1 MSSKAAK
8 GKWKLDFIQ
17 KIERVFRTFSHINR
31 EDAENIL
38 LQLSP
43 TFQDV
48 EKLLTTPQDLEY
60 GRNVIF
66 KNELFEVLLIFLPHF
81 SKTLVHDHGFSSG
94 WIYVVDGSVLNLL
107 YAKEKDGVKYER
119 NEYYQEGEL
128 FSVEG
133 DTTHA
138 MYNPSL
144 SATVTLHIYSPPL
157 GTGQV
162 YKPHE

>member
-1 MSSKAAK
+1 M
-8 GKWKLDFIQ
+8 DFIQ
-17 KIERVFRTFSHINR
+17 KIERVFRTVSNIHVANV
-31 EDAENIL
+31 EDIM

-43 TFQDV
+43 TFQDA
-48 EKLLTTPQDLEY
+48 EKFLLKPQDLEY
-60 GRNVIF
+60 GRNVLF
-66 KNELFEVLLIFLPHF
+66 KNEGVEVLLIFLPHF
-81 SKTLVHDHGFSSG
+81 AKTLVHDHGFSSG

-107 YAKEKDGVKYER
+107 YAKGKDGVKYER
-119 NEYYQEGEL
+119 NEYYQKGEL

>member
-17 KIERVFRTFSHINR
+17 KIERVFRTVSNMHVANV
-31 EDAENIL
+31 EDIL

-48 EKLLTTPQDLEY
+48 EKHLVKPQDLEY
-60 GRNVIF
+60 GRNVLF
-66 KNELFEVLLIFLPHF
+66 KNEGVEVLLIFLPHF

-94 WIYVVDGSVLNLL
+94 WIYVVEGSVLNLL
-107 YAKEKDGVKYER
+107 YAKGKDGVKYER

>member
-1 MSSKAAK
+1 M
-8 GKWKLDFIQ
+8 
-17 KIERVFRTFSHINR
+17 
-31 EDAENIL
+31 

-43 TFQDV
+43 TLQDV
-48 EKLLTTPQDLEY
+48 EKHLSTPQDLEY
-60 GRNVIF
+60 GRNVLF
-66 KNELFEVLLIFLPHF
+66 KNERVEVLLVFLPTF

-107 YAKEKDGVKYER
+107 YMKGKDGVKYER
-119 NEYYQEGEL
+119 NEFYQKGEL

-138 MYNPSL
+138 MYNPSF